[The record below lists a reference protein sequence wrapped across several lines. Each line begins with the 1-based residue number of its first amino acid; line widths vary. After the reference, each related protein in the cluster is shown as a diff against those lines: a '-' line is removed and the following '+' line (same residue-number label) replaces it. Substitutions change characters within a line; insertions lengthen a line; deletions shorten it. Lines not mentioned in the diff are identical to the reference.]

1 MNCSRLLALA
11 LLLAL
16 PTQKAAAETVIK
28 FATLAPQGSTWMRV
42 MDEFSAEVLAKT
54 GGEVKFKTYAGG
66 VQGDEKD
73 VLRKIRLG
81 QLHGGGFT
89 GVGLGEIAPSVRVLD
104 APFLFKNS
112 AEIDGIHAAFD
123 PELRK
128 YFEDGGYVLLGWAE
142 VGLVY
147 IYTAQRVEKPADLRP
162 VKMWT
167 WEGDPVAE
175 AALRALNVSP
185 IPLSVTDVMS
195 SLQTG
200 MINGVYGSPL
210 SVIAMQW
217 FTKTKYMLGLPITN
231 ASGAAVMSKQ
241 MFSRLKPEHQKIV
254 LELGD
259 KHFARLTALSREDN
273 AKSVETLKKQGI
285 TVVAPA
291 PQAQSDFESAGINAR
306 QALAG
311 KLYTPDLL
319 GRVEKK
325 LEQLRQGPVKNDKK
339 K

>member
-1 MNCSRLLALA
+1 MNCSKIFALA

-16 PTQKAAAETVIK
+16 PSEKAAAETVIK

-54 GGEVKFKTYAGG
+54 GGDVKFKTYAGG

-81 QLHGGGFT
+81 QLHGGGMT
-89 GVGLGEIAPSVRVLD
+89 GVGLGLIAPSVRVLD
-104 APFLFKNS
+104 APFLFKNT
-112 AEIDGIHAAFD
+112 AEVDGIHAAFD

-147 IYTAQRVEKPADLRP
+147 LYTAQRVEKPADLRS

-175 AALRALNVSP
+175 AALRALDVSP
-185 IPLSVTDVMS
+185 IPLSVTDVMT

-200 MINGVYGSPL
+200 LINGVYGSPL

-217 FTKTKYMLGLPITN
+217 FTKTKYMLGVPITN

-241 MFSRLKPEHQKIV
+241 AFDKLKPEHQKI
-254 LELGD
+254 LLDLGA
-259 KHFARLTALSREDN
+259 KHFSRLTTLSREDN
-273 AKSVETLKKQGI
+273 TKSVETLKKQGI
-285 TVVAPA
+285 TVTTPDA
-291 PQAQSDFESAGINAR
+291 QAQAAFESAGIKAR
-306 QALAG
+306 QSLSG
-311 KLYTPDLL
+311 KLYTADLL
-319 GRVEKK
+319 DRMEKK
-325 LEQLRQGPVKNDKK
+325 LAQLRQGPAKK